1 MAATTKDK
9 ATLRVEAADDLVS
22 DVPSP
27 PPLPPP
33 SSAMTTYSLEPW
45 RTYVPNFVVLCS
57 TTAPVIV
64 QSGAAHVS
72 ATQSA
77 SAVQL
82 AIGFEQNMRLIV
94 EREDIF
100 CCKDSSLRDLTET
113 RVSLGADEVDRVDP
127 PLKSALNLN
136 AVVVVGTSA
145 AELLLARILREPPAA
160 FVFVDLPEATITY
173 SVISTYI

>member
-9 ATLRVEAADDLVS
+9 ATLRVEAADDLVP

-33 SSAMTTYSLEPW
+33 SSAVTTYSLEPW
-45 RTYVPNFVVLCS
+45 RTYVPKFFVLYS

-64 QSGAAHVS
+64 QSGAAHVW

-82 AIGFEQNMRLIV
+82 AIVFEQNMRLIV

-100 CCKDSSLRDLTET
+100 CCKDSSLRVLTVT
-113 RVSLGADEVDRVDP
+113 RVSLGADEVCRVDP

-136 AVVVVGTSA
+136 AVVVAATSA

-160 FVFVDLPEATITY
+160 FAFVDLPEATTTY

>member
-27 PPLPPP
+27 PSLPPP
-33 SSAMTTYSLEPW
+33 SSATTTYSLEPR
-45 RTYVPNFVVLCS
+45 RTYVPNFFVLCS

-77 SAVQL
+77 SAQL
-82 AIGFEQNMRLIV
+82 AIGFGQNMRLIV

-100 CCKDSSLRDLTET
+100 WCKDSSLRDLTET

-136 AVVVVGTSA
+136 AVVVVATSF

-160 FVFVDLPEATITY
+160 FAFVDLPEATTTY
-173 SVISTYI
+173 SVISTYV

>member
-27 PPLPPP
+27 PPPPPP
-33 SSAMTTYSLEPW
+33 STTYSLEPW
-45 RTYVPNFVVLCS
+45 RTYVPNFFVLYS

-100 CCKDSSLRDLTET
+100 CCKDSSLTDLTET

-136 AVVVVGTSA
+136 AVVVVATSA

-160 FVFVDLPEATITY
+160 FAFVDLPEATTTY
-173 SVISTYI
+173 SVISTCISI

>member
-22 DVPSP
+22 DVPS
-27 PPLPPP
+27 PPP

-57 TTAPVIV
+57 TTAPVIL
-64 QSGAAHVS
+64 QSGASHVS

-77 SAVQL
+77 SEVQL

-94 EREDIF
+94 EREDKIWTF
-100 CCKDSSLRDLTET
+100 FASK
-113 RVSLGADEVDRVDP
+113 
-127 PLKSALNLN
+127 
-136 AVVVVGTSA
+136 
-145 AELLLARILREPPAA
+145 
-160 FVFVDLPEATITY
+160 
-173 SVISTYI
+173 ISR